1 MTRDTRIML
10 NIGAPILGGLLALF
24 AAAALCGCS
33 TAKAC
38 PDHPQSPC
46 LTTGDIVVAV
56 VVAVASILIVV
67 TGVYMARR
75 EELSYYS

>member
-1 MTRDTRIML
+1 MNRAQL
-10 NIGAPILGGLLALF
+10 NLEDMAAFILGAVLALI
-24 AAAALCGCS
+24 AAAMLSGCS